1 MQNTTQMKTKTYLY
15 KTGFFLAAFFYA
27 AAAIAQV
34 RGSGNTVKQDRET
47 GPFTKIEIGGAFRAQ
62 LIQGDRYVVTVVT
75 DDNLQSSIET
85 RVLGNTLV
93 IEAASGMKN
102 LSELSVV
109 IQTPMLEKVQLDGAA
124 RLTTN
129 GTFVTPRLRIE
140 ANGASRVNMTLQTE
154 ALESNVN
161 GAARLTLEG
170 ESITHET
177 EVSGA
182 ARLNALKLKTT
193 TTTVEVSGAGRASVF
208 ANSEIMADISGA
220 GRLSYFDNNVLKQ
233 LNRPG
238 IVTVHLD
245 NAGQEPD
252 LEAIA
257 KIEEYDTYQ
266 SADSV
271 IVNVGDVKIEV
282 YDGDKTK
289 VIIGNNELKV
299 DEDGKVSFK
308 RNRQEK
314 FDGHFG
320 GFEMG
325 VNGFLNSKGGF
336 DMPEGYDFLDPRM
349 EKSINVKLNLLE
361 QNFNLIGNNLGLTT
375 GLGIE
380 WKNYRFNDNVHLLPV
395 DNDIINNYENLP
407 RNYTKSKLVVNYLNV
422 PLMLEYQTN
431 RFSKKN
437 SFHISAGVQ
446 AGLRIG
452 SHTKNVY
459 QENGNK
465 KKVKDRDDFYLN
477 PIKYDLSARIGWG
490 KINLYADYSL
500 NTLFKN
506 NRGPELYPFTLGITL
521 VSW

>member
-1 MQNTTQMKTKTYLY
+1 MKAKTNFY
-15 KTGFFLAAFFYA
+15 KAGFFLAAFFYA
-27 AAAIAQV
+27 AASIAQV
-34 RGSGNTVKQDRET
+34 RGSGNTIKQDRET

-62 LIQGDRYVVTVVT
+62 LIQGDNYMVTVLT

-93 IEAASGMKN
+93 VEAASGMKN

-109 IQTPMLEKVQLDGAA
+109 IQTPVLEKVQLDGAA

-129 GTFVTPRLRIE
+129 GTFVTPRLTIE
-140 ANGASRVNMTLQTE
+140 ANGASRINMSIQTE
-154 ALESNVN
+154 ALETKVN

-170 ESITHET
+170 ETITHET
-177 EVSGA
+177 EVAGA
-182 ARLNALKLKTT
+182 SRLNALKLKTT
-193 TTTVEVSGAGRASVF
+193 TTKAEVSGAGRASVF
-208 ANSEIMADISGA
+208 ANSEIFSDISGA
-220 GRLSYFDNNVLKQ
+220 GRLSYFDENTLKQ
-233 LNRPG
+233 INRAG
-238 IVTVHLD
+238 IVTIHPNND
-245 NAGQEPD
+245 GQEPN

-257 KIEEYDTYQ
+257 KMEEYDAYPN
-266 SADSV
+266 ADSV

-289 VIIGNNELKV
+289 VIIGSNELKV

-325 VNGFLNSKGGF
+325 VNGFVNSSGEF
-336 DMPEGYDFLDPRM
+336 DLPTDYEFLDLRM

-361 QNFNLIGNNLGLTT
+361 QNFNLIRNKLGLTT
-375 GLGIE
+375 GLGLE
-380 WKNYRFNDNVHLLPV
+380 WKNYRFNDNVELV
-395 DNDIINNYENLP
+395 VMDGDIFNNYEQIP

-431 RFSKKN
+431 RFSKRN

-459 QENGNK
+459 QENGK
-465 KKVKDRDDFYLN
+465 KKKMKDRDDFYLN

-521 VSW
+521 ISW